1 MNDHAHEPADP
12 IQVRAGMS
20 LDATGD
26 HVAEGPAPTTVEPA
40 HSIARPILDREM
52 RDVKDAIIRLGSSV
66 QDALIRALD
75 ALVRHDAEAATAVIR
90 DDARINAM
98 RGEVEDL
105 VILSIATQ
113 SPVARD
119 LRYLLM
125 LDNVSG
131 ELERIGDYAANVAKQ
146 ARKLAPEPPLREYV
160 HLPELGRLAA
170 DGVGRITRA
179 LIDLDPDEARS
190 VAAADDDI
198 DRLYHEIIEET
209 KALMAADG
217 ANVERGLRIVFAAH
231 YLERAGDRMTNIA
244 EDVVF
249 LATGHVEDLNQ

>member
-1 MNDHAHEPADP
+1 MRENEPLEEA
-12 IQVRAGMS
+12 AAAAA
-20 LDATGD
+20 LTGSPTFGQFPAAESGPQPD
-26 HVAEGPAPTTVEPA
+26 LPTHVDRPA
-40 HSIARPILDREM
+40 LDREM

-66 QDALIRALD
+66 QDALLRAME
-75 ALVRHDAEAATAVIR
+75 ALVRHDAELATDVIR
-90 DDARINAM
+90 DDERMNAM
-98 RGEVEDL
+98 RTEVEDL
-105 VILSIATQ
+105 VILTIATQ

-119 LRYLLM
+119 LRFLLM
-125 LDNVSG
+125 LDNVAG

-146 ARKLAPEPPLREYV
+146 ARKLAPEPPLKEYV
-160 HLPELGRLAA
+160 HLPELGQLAA

-179 LIDLDPDEARS
+179 LIDLDPDEARA

-198 DRLYHEIIEET
+198 DRLYHAIIDET
-209 KALMAADG
+209 KALMAADAG
-217 ANVERGLRIVFAAH
+217 NVERGLRIVFAAH

>member
-1 MNDHAHEPADP
+1 MRENETLEEAA
-12 IQVRAGMS
+12 VAAA
-20 LDATGD
+20 LTGSPTFGGD
-26 HVAEGPAPTTVEPA
+26 PAPGATTTAGIPA
-40 HSIARPILDREM
+40 HVERPSLDREM

-66 QDALIRALD
+66 QEALVRAMD
-75 ALVRHDAEAATAVIR
+75 ALVRHDADAALSVIR
-90 DDARINAM
+90 EDVRMNAM

-105 VILSIATQ
+105 VILTIATQ
-113 SPVARD
+113 GPVARD

-125 LDNVSG
+125 LDNVAG
-131 ELERIGDYAANVAKQ
+131 ELERIGDYAANVSKQ
-146 ARKLAPEPPLREYV
+146 ARKLAPEPPLKEYV
-160 HLPELGRLAA
+160 HLPELGRLAS

-179 LIDLDPDEARS
+179 IIDLDPDEARA

-198 DRLYHEIIEET
+198 DRLYHAIVEET

-217 ANVERGLRIVFAAH
+217 ANVERGLRIIFAAH

-249 LATGHVEDLNQ
+249 LATGHVEDLNA